1 MRIGQSFLL
10 LFVLFGTFGAGAQG
24 TAFTYQGQLQDAGQ
38 PANGSYALQFAV
50 YSAAQAGVQQGNTL
64 TLPAIVVSN
73 GLFTVTLDFG
83 TEVFSGAERWLE
95 IAVRPT
101 NGVSFSTLS
110 PRQRVA
116 AAPYAITAGAVTGPI
131 HGAAI
136 LPATISCA
144 QLAASC
150 VTAQQLAPGAVAASL
165 NASGQTQGGKS
176 EPVVRLV
183 AELKQQ
189 NLYADLVYLQAYGRT
204 AQDTNNSLT
213 LRGPRQALRGGTNYT
228 FGLARIA
235 ANVTNNVITLPT
247 AVSNVTLFTAMA
259 GAYLP
264 EIGSSGR
271 DMLGI
276 HSAGGWPWASHVRLY
291 QSSGATLVAQT
302 LGGGDQ
308 LFWTPTPTVFP
319 FDVRPRTYAL
329 AVDGQVNSVLLAVDG
344 WVSATGTYAH
354 GDPTGMTD
362 VDFGAGVSAPD
373 YHLKGTYAL
382 QAVWNRALNTNEI
395 KTLDAIVR
403 RTVLPE
409 NRIVFEGD
417 SITDYQVDG
426 RSFWQDLF
434 GYGSDW
440 SLSGNPVSI
449 ATGGHSTSNITNEW
463 PAQVLP
469 FAPAGNIERSIVVL
483 WVGANDVGNYPA
495 ANRSNAEILA
505 NLRTLWRQAKALGFE
520 VCAVTLFRRTS
531 SERATCEAD
540 VLTLNATIRA
550 DLGINYDYLVDVEA
564 AMTAGAGESY
574 WNNPAYFPDGVHPNT
589 AASRAVIVEAFKLV
603 GRTIFP

>member
-1 MRIGQSFLL
+1 
-10 LFVLFGTFGAGAQG
+10 
-24 TAFTYQGQLQDAGQ
+24 
-38 PANGSYALQFAV
+38 
-50 YSAAQAGVQQGNTL
+50 
-64 TLPAIVVSN
+64 
-73 GLFTVTLDFG
+73 
-83 TEVFSGAERWLE
+83 
-95 IAVRPT
+95 VR
-101 NGVSFSTLS
+101 N
-110 PRQRVA
+110 
-116 AAPYAITAGAVTGPI
+116 
-131 HGAAI
+131 
-136 LPATISCA
+136 
-144 QLAASC
+144 
-150 VTAQQLAPGAVAASL
+150 
-165 NASGQTQGGKS
+165 
-176 EPVVRLV
+176 
-183 AELKQQ
+183 
-189 NLYADLVYLQAYGRT
+189 

-213 LRGPRQALRGGTNYT
+213 LRGPRQMLRGGTNYT
-228 FGLARIA
+228 FGLARIT

-264 EIGSSGR
+264 EFGAERNI
-271 DMLGI
+271 LGI

-291 QSSGATLVAQT
+291 QSGGVMLVAQT
-302 LGGGDQ
+302 YGQSGQ
-308 LFWTPTPTVFP
+308 AFWSPTPTVFP
-319 FDVRPRTYAL
+319 FDVKPRTYAL
-329 AVDGQVNSVLLAVDG
+329 AVDGGVNSVLLVVDG
-344 WVSATGTYAH
+344 WVAALGNYAH
-354 GDPTGMTD
+354 GDPIGMT
-362 VDFGAGVSAPD
+362 VIDFGAGVVAPD
-373 YHLKGTYAL
+373 NHLKGNYAL

-395 KTLDAIVR
+395 KALDAIVR

-417 SITDYQVDG
+417 SITDIQVDG

-495 ANRSNAEILA
+495 ASRSNAEIFA
-505 NLRTLWRQAKALGFE
+505 NLRTLWRQAKTLGFE

-531 SERATCEAD
+531 NQRATCEAD
-540 VLTLNATIRA
+540 VSALNVAIRA

-564 AMTAGAGESY
+564 AMTASAGEGY

-589 AASRAVIVEAFKLV
+589 TASRAVIVEVFKSV
-603 GRTIFP
+603 GRKIFP